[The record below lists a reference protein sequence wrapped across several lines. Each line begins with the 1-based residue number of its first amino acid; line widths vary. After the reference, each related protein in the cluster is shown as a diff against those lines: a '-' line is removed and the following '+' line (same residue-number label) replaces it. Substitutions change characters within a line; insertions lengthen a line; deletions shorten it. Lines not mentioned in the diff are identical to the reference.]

1 MDMSNIVAIIM
12 IAVTCLIVIGLL
24 IYLIID
30 NKRRSSNDLEL
41 YSVEKDEGFVP
52 VRDDLWKKL
61 SSDVIEKQFKPSET
75 GKRNG
80 ANQYPPSNSNQL
92 SPTEDQVVSYI
103 TNYFNNETNKFV
115 GNLYIKGSKGTSNS
129 PWTIQRKIA
138 HHKRNFEGNGY
149 ESTYELMVA
158 KWHTQLS
165 KFIQNFKDA
174 IKNRQ
179 VARKALTVFK
189 IDNNVAVGREPQP
202 KTKLSNFFKIM
213 VPIILFGVEFYLNYS
228 ALRSTQ
234 VITADYATYI
244 SAIVAS
250 INVVLSFIVGY
261 LVITHIFNPV
271 DATKR
276 PRLGFYGPILL
287 IYSAVLV
294 YVNTMMGVFRSLSK
308 DIVNAVPGPE
318 VLNPTRLDFRNA
330 KQDALDVAA
339 QKSVYPFDNLDS
351 ITFDGGMLLFL
362 GAFFALVTMIDAY
375 FFKDPIPGYSK
386 VGDEYAAKRKRV
398 EKLKDVDIYIFEKV
412 QIQHDYNLEQKHQ
425 SRLHS
430 LYAYRD
436 YIDHLQE
443 IEERYEVFRQDT
455 QELLITSIQ
464 NYRTNNT
471 QYRSDDDPEYF
482 SKPLENLIDMS
493 FLKSFRE
500 KHTSIAHELMDDP
513 ELEKLVAIKEEEIQ
527 RDLNNMVPRYQAFFG
542 TQRKSLY
549 DKVNTID
556 DEAANEEQI
565 NE

>member
-30 NKRRSSNDLEL
+30 NKRRSSNDLDL

-52 VRDDLWKKL
+52 VVDSLWNKL
-61 SSDVIEKQFKPSET
+61 SSDVIEKRFKPSET

-92 SPTEDQVVSYI
+92 SPTEDKVVSYI

-115 GNLYIKGSKGTSNS
+115 GNLYIKGSKGASNS

-138 HHKRNFEGNGY
+138 HHKRTYEGNGY

-158 KWHTQLS
+158 TWQTQLS

-189 IDNNVAVGREPQP
+189 IDNNVAVGREPQQ
-202 KTKLSNFFKIM
+202 KTNLSGFLKIM
-213 VPIILFGVEFYLNYS
+213 VPVALFGVEFYLNYS
-228 ALRSTQ
+228 ALRSTG

-250 INVVLSFIVGY
+250 INVVLSFFVGY

-276 PRLGFYGPILL
+276 PRLAFYGPILL
-287 IYSAVLV
+287 IYSAVLI

-308 DIVNAVPGPE
+308 DIINAVPE
-318 VLNPTRLDFRNA
+318 VLNPTRLEIRNA
-330 KQDALDVAA
+330 KIDALDKAA

-386 VGDEYAAKRKRV
+386 VGDDYAAKRKRV
-398 EKLKDVDIYIFEKV
+398 EKLKDVDLYVFEKV
-412 QIQHDYNLEQKHQ
+412 QRWHDFNLEQKHK
-425 SRLHS
+425 SRLNS
-430 LYAYRD
+430 LYVYRD

-443 IEERYEVFRQDT
+443 IEERYEKFREDT
-455 QELLITSIQ
+455 RELLKTSIK
-464 NYRTNNT
+464 NYRTNNS
-471 QYRSDDDPEYF
+471 QFRSDADPEYF
-482 SKPLENLIDMS
+482 SRPLEDLIDMS
-493 FLKSFRE
+493 FLKSFEE

-513 ELEKLVAIKEEEIQ
+513 ELEKLVAIKEKEIQ
-527 RDLNNMVPRYQAFFG
+527 SDFDNMIPRYQKFFS
-542 TQRKSLY
+542 TQRESLY
-549 DKVNTID
+549 DRVNTID
-556 DEAANEEQI
+556 DEATTNEEKI